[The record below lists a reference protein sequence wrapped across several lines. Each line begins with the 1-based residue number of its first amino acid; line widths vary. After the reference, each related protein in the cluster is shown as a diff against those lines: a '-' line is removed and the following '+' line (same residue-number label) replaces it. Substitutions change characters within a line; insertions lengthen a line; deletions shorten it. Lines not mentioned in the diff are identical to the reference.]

1 MRWPLW
7 LALVALLQFAGC
19 AVQTAAL
26 QAERPRDLP
35 ARAELAA
42 TPFFPQT
49 AYHCGPAALATAL
62 GAAGLPASP
71 ERLGERVFLPARQG
85 TLQTEMLAGARRE
98 GAVATRLAPSL
109 EGLLR
114 EVAAGHPVVVLQNL
128 GLAIAPFWHYAV
140 VIGYD
145 LEASELLLRSGT
157 TRREVMALRT
167 FEHTWKRSGHWAF
180 VALPP
185 GEWPATAQR
194 EAVIEASVGFERT
207 AVPEVAARV
216 YRSALSRWP
225 GDLSL
230 TMGLGNTLHAAG
242 DKAEAARVF
251 RSAAEAHGSAP
262 AWINLA
268 STLLDL
274 GDAAAALEAAQRA
287 QAVGDAAWQVQVE
300 TVLRQA
306 ARAAESSGT
315 NSGHTNPRQTNR

>member
-1 MRWPLW
+1 MRRWRWPLW

-26 QAERPRDLP
+26 QAERPADLP
-35 ARAELAA
+35 PRAELAA

-62 GAAGLPASP
+62 GAAGFSASP
-71 ERLGERVFLPARQG
+71 ERLGERVFLPARAG

-128 GLAIAPFWHYAV
+128 GLAIAPLWHYAV

-145 LEASELLLRSGT
+145 LDASELLLRSGT
-157 TRREVMALRT
+157 TRREAMALRT

-185 GEWPATAQR
+185 GNWPVTAQR
-194 EAVIEASVGFERT
+194 EAAIEASVGFERT
-207 AVPEVAARV
+207 AAPAVAARV
-216 YRSALSRWP
+216 YRSALARWP

-230 TMGLGNTLHAAG
+230 TMGLGNTLHAMG
-242 DKAEAARVF
+242 DKTEAARVF
-251 RSAAEAHGSAP
+251 QSAAERHGSEP

-274 GDAAAALEAAQRA
+274 GDAKGALAAAQRA
-287 QAVGDAAWQVQVE
+287 QAVGDAAWRVQVE
-300 TVLRQA
+300 AMVSEA
-306 ARAAESSGT
+306 ERAVQGV
-315 NSGHTNPRQTNR
+315 PRSP

>member
-1 MRWPLW
+1 MKRWRWPLW
-7 LALVALLQFAGC
+7 LALAALLHLTGC

-26 QAERPRDLP
+26 QAKRPADLP
-35 ARAELAA
+35 PRAELAA

-62 GAAGLPASP
+62 GAAGFSASP

-128 GLAIAPFWHYAV
+128 GLAIAPLWHYAV

-145 LEASELLLRSGT
+145 LDAGELLLRSGT
-157 TRREVMALRT
+157 TRREAMALRT
-167 FEHTWKRSGHWAF
+167 FEHTWKRSGQWAF

-185 GEWPATAQR
+185 GAWPATAQR

-207 AVPEVAARV
+207 AAPAVAAGV
-216 YRSALSRWP
+216 YRSALVRWP

-230 TMGLGNTLHAAG
+230 TMGLGNTLHASG
-242 DKAEAARVF
+242 DKAGAARVF
-251 RSAAEAHGSAP
+251 RAAAERHDSAP
-262 AWINLA
+262 AWINLS

-274 GDAAAALEAAQRA
+274 GDAQGALAAARQA
-287 QAVGDAAWQVQVE
+287 QAVGNAAWQAQVE
-300 TVLRQA
+300 AVLRE
-306 ARAAESSGT
+306 AERGAVRS
-315 NSGHTNPRQTNR
+315 P